1 MLIAVVIVSILILLL
16 ILFRPKPDPYERRVT
31 PSFNSRHR
39 GKGQEL
45 Y

>member
-1 MLIAVVIVSILILLL
+1 MLAALLILSVLVLL
-16 ILFRPKPDPYERRVT
+16 VILFRPKPDPYERQVT
-31 PSFNSRHR
+31 PSYNSRHR

>member
-1 MLIAVVIVSILILLL
+1 MLMALLILSVLILLV
-16 ILFRPKPDPYERRVT
+16 IIFRPKPDPYDRQVT
-31 PSFNSRHR
+31 PSYNSQHR

>member
-1 MLIAVVIVSILILLL
+1 MALLILSVLILLV
-16 ILFRPKPDPYERRVT
+16 IIFRPKPDTYDRQVT
-31 PSFNSRHR
+31 PSYNSQHR